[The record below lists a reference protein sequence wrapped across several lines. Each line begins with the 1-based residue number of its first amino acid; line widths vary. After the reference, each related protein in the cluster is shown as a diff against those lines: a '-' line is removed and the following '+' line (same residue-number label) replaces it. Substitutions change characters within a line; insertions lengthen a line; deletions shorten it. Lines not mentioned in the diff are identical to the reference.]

1 MATAR
6 DSYQII
12 GNDFDHAGEAA
23 IKVRNLLQSL
33 GIDPGIIRR
42 IAICS
47 YEAEMNAVMHGGGGS
62 LSFEVNSESIILEVS
77 DSGDGIEN
85 IDSAMVE
92 GFSTAKD
99 EHREIGFGAGMGLPN
114 IKKNAD
120 DMTLTSRKGEGTH
133 VRLVFSRFKEDT
145 QA

>member
-1 MATAR
+1 MDTLR
-6 DSYQII
+6 DSFQII

-23 IKVRNLLQSL
+23 IKVRTVLRSL

-42 IAICS
+42 IGICS

-62 LSFEVNSESIILEVS
+62 LSFEINTDNIILEVS
-77 DSGDGIEN
+77 DSGEGIEN
-85 IDSAMVE
+85 IASAMKE

-133 VRLVFSRFKEDT
+133 LRLVFTRTKGER
-145 QA
+145 Q

>member
-1 MATAR
+1 MDTLK
-6 DSYQII
+6 DSYPII

-23 IKVRNLLQSL
+23 IKVRHILQSL
-33 GIDPGIIRR
+33 DIDPGIIRR
-42 IAICS
+42 VAICS
-47 YEAEMNAVMHGGGGS
+47 YEAEMNAVMHGGGGD
-62 LSFEVNSESIILEVS
+62 LSYEINSDSIILEVS
-77 DSGDGIEN
+77 DSGEGIEN

-120 DMTLTSRKGEGTH
+120 DMTLTSRKGEGTL
-133 VRLVFSRFKEDT
+133 VRLVFSRSKSDT
-145 QA
+145 